1 MALSIDDEAMEKK
14 IALNNTKT
22 LDDSKYRQ
30 GGVGQCLYGLIN
42 RMFYFLPIVV
52 SNLRF
57 RRLLFMPLYREK
69 AKAKQSEPQREKQKT
84 IIYMV
89 LQETT
94 FSGGLA
100 DRLRAITS
108 IYAECKRQ
116 ALPFRIVFEPLHLQ
130 DYLQPNTYDWRIEE
144 QDIIW
149 DTKRCYPC
157 TILTYHHN
165 LKSRLQRFVQRTLL
179 HHFMGKRAEQIHIY
193 SNMATEETRYG
204 ELFKELFVPTGE
216 LQEQIDFH
224 LHRIGGAG
232 NYVSMTFRFRQLLG
246 DFKEGGEILD
256 ANERTDYTRR
266 CITCVEQMHRKIPGK
281 RILVTSDSTTFL
293 AALHAHV
300 YGEHADMGATD
311 GWLYLIPGKV
321 VHIGFTFD
329 ANRKTYMKSFID
341 YYMLSYASTIYL
353 IRDKRMYHSGFPYR
367 AALLNGADYEEIH
380 LNQPT
385 C

>member
-1 MALSIDDEAMEKK
+1 ME
-14 IALNNTKT
+14 
-22 LDDSKYRQ
+22 DSTYRK
-30 GGVGQCLYGLIN
+30 GGLGQFLYEQMN
-42 RMFYFLPIVV
+42 RIFYFLPILA

-57 RRLLFMPLYREK
+57 RRSLFMPLYLEK
-69 AKAKQSEPQREKQKT
+69 AKAGQNESQGQKQKT

-116 ALPFRIVFEPLHLQ
+116 GLPFRIVFEPLHLQ
-130 DYLQPNTYDWRIEE
+130 DYLQPNAYDWCIEE

-165 LKSRLQRFVQRTLL
+165 LGNPLQRFVQRTLL
-179 HHFMGKRAEQIHIY
+179 RCFMRKQAEQIHVY
-193 SNMATEETRYG
+193 SNMATEEAHYG
-204 ELFKELFVPTGE
+204 ELFKELFVPTRE

-224 LHRIGGAG
+224 LRRIGGAG
-232 NYVSMTFRFRQLLG
+232 SYVSITFRFRQLLG
-246 DFKEGGEILD
+246 DFKEGGDTLD
-256 ANERTDYTRR
+256 AEERTGYIQR
-266 CITCVEQMHRKIPGK
+266 CIACVERMHRQIPDK

-293 AALHAHV
+293 AALHAYV
-300 YGEHADMGATD
+300 YGEHADMEATD

-329 ANRKTYMKSFID
+329 ANRKTYMKSFVD
-341 YYMLSYASTIYL
+341 YYMLSYAATVYL
-353 IRDKRMYHSGFPYR
+353 VRDKRMYNSGFPHR
-367 AALLNGADYEEIH
+367 AALLNGADYQEIN
-380 LNQPT
+380 LNQ
-385 C
+385 